1 MSMEE
6 VNDKMELISRKLNYQ
21 DAINRLKK
29 PVSFDE
35 VFNKC
40 YPKKLEY
47 LDGDVWKRMLS
58 G

>member
-1 MSMEE
+1 MEE